1 MHYAGSE
8 PLPGLECVA
17 EPGEFHHS
25 PETFAFIDRC
35 RKACKK
41 DHQECQ
47 QNDTKRTLPPRLL
60 RVEEHRFVLVDT
72 DGLPKDLSYLALS
85 YCWGSG
91 RSLCTTSETVK
102 SFRDGIDF
110 GIVPAVLLDAAEV
123 TRKLGEEYIWI
134 DRLCIQQ
141 DDPVDWQQH
150 ALIMARI
157 YEQAELTIA
166 AVTSSSVHES
176 FLRPEDKEP
185 RCERASRAVP
195 WPSKGKEQFGAIRIR
210 VRPKSSDIGYWSS
223 KGGQRLI
230 PIDPYP
236 LDCRGWT
243 YQERYLAQRS
253 VRYEPHQVVWECST
267 AQILE
272 KFPSDMLPP
281 VTRQGWPS
289 SVQSFTERSLTVAT
303 DRSAAISGLASRHNK
318 NSNEAYLAGFWQ
330 NGTILSQLL
339 WKATPASMGKF
350 CEMHSL
356 SGAPSW
362 SWLSIAQHV
371 VYGKGQDKDEDFA
384 NIELMEI
391 DIRPSGPNIF
401 GDVIWPGRLVMKA
414 KLLDATLRCQQQNPA
429 SSKQPKYKC
438 TVQYNGRAHST
449 DVSVDTHLELVTE
462 NNTKRWVR
470 QKGMD
475 SNYLRPGSIAPVKI
489 IPFVTAKWTKSSGN
503 RSFAMVLSPLQRATQ
518 MSVPYYERMGLIEV
532 AYNDGRMRGAM
543 DKAETAT
550 FCIV

>member
-1 MHYAGSE
+1 
-8 PLPGLECVA
+8 VA

-25 PETFAFIDRC
+25 LETFAFIDRC

-236 LDCRGWT
+236 LDRRGWT

-391 DIRPSGPNIF
+391 DVRPSGPNIF

>member
-1 MHYAGSE
+1 
-8 PLPGLECVA
+8 
-17 EPGEFHHS
+17 
-25 PETFAFIDRC
+25 
-35 RKACKK
+35 
-41 DHQECQ
+41 
-47 QNDTKRTLPPRLL
+47 
-60 RVEEHRFVLVDT
+60 
-72 DGLPKDLSYLALS
+72 LALS

-371 VYGKGQDKDEDFA
+371 VYGKGQDKDEDFG

-391 DIRPSGPNIF
+391 DVRPSGPNIF

>member
-35 RKACKK
+35 RKSCKK
-41 DHQECQ
+41 DHQDCQ
-47 QNDTKRTLPPRLL
+47 QNDTKRMLPPRLL
-60 RVEEHRFVLVDT
+60 KVEEHRFMLVDT
-72 DGLPKDLSYLALS
+72 NGLPKDLSYLALS

-91 RSLCTTSETVK
+91 RSLCTTSETIM
-102 SFRDGIDF
+102 SFRDGIEFD
-110 GIVPAVLLDAAEV
+110 IVPAVLLDAAEI
-123 TRKLGEEYIWI
+123 TRELGEEYIWI

-176 FLRPEDKEP
+176 FLRPENKEP
-185 RCERASRAVP
+185 RRERVSRAVP
-195 WPSKGKEQFGAIRIR
+195 WPSKAKEQFGAIHAR

-236 LDCRGWT
+236 LDRRGWT

-267 AQILE
+267 AQFLE
-272 KFPSDMLPP
+272 KFPSDVLPP

-303 DRSAAISGLASRHNK
+303 DRSAAMSGLAMRHSEL
-318 NSNEAYLAGFWQ
+318 SNEMYLAGFWQ
-330 NGTILSQLL
+330 NGAILSQLL
-339 WKATPASMGKF
+339 WKATPASMGKS

-362 SWLSIAQHV
+362 SWLSIAQHI
-371 VYGKGQDKDEDFA
+371 VYGKGQDKDQDFA
-384 NIELMEI
+384 DIELMEV
-391 DIRPSGPNIF
+391 DVRPSGPNIF
-401 GDVIWPGRLVMKA
+401 GDVAWPGRLVMKA

-429 SSKQPKYKC
+429 SSEQPKYKC
-438 TVQYNGRAHST
+438 TIHYNGRAHST
-449 DVSVDTHLELVTE
+449 DVSVDTHLELMTE
-462 NNTKRWVR
+462 NNTNRWVR
-470 QKGMD
+470 QKGKD
-475 SNYLRPGSIAPVKI
+475 LSYLRPGSIAPVKI
-489 IPFVTAKWTKSSGN
+489 ISFVTAKWTKASCN
-503 RSFAMVLSPLQRATQ
+503 MSFAMVLSPLHQATNRS
-518 MSVPYYERMGLIEV
+518 MPCYERIGLINV

-543 DKAETAT
+543 DKAETVT

>member
-1 MHYAGSE
+1 
-8 PLPGLECVA
+8 VA

-25 PETFAFIDRC
+25 LETFAFIDRC

-185 RCERASRAVP
+185 RCERASRDVP

-236 LDCRGWT
+236 LDRRGWT

-391 DIRPSGPNIF
+391 DVRPSGPNIF